1 MNNRLEILAPV
12 GSEESLYPA
21 CIMGAD
27 AVYLGGQEFSA
38 RKNAKNFS
46 RDSLKNAV
54 YYCHVRN
61 IKVYLTVN
69 TMLRDSEL
77 PDIMEFIS
85 YAASLPVDAFIVQD
99 LGFAVLIKSNFP
111 HVKLHASTQM
121 SIHTPAG
128 AKYLYDS
135 GFSRVVLSRELS
147 KKEIIE
153 IVASSPIELEVFV
166 HGALCMGVSGQCYF
180 SAMLGGRSGNRGRCA
195 QPCRLPMLCN
205 KSEYALSL
213 KDLSIIPYLKELEE
227 IGVKSAKIEG
237 RMKRPEY
244 VAATVAACRKSLG
257 DNSTIGYE
265 DLRKVFSRSGFTDG
279 YYKGKL
285 GKGMF
290 GVRSKEDVLLTSK
303 EVLSSIRQLYK
314 DEKQFIPL
322 DFELN
327 VMKNMP
333 ITLKVNDDEGNIAC
347 IEGEIP
353 EQAKE
358 RGISEERCRK
368 QIAKTGGTP
377 FFCRNIKCRIEEGI
391 SFPVS
396 EINKLRREAIDSISQ
411 NRAKRSVIEVSEI
424 KIPRFKEHKAPPIPK
439 VRVRVPSWNIPETLK
454 KCELI
459 YIPAH
464 TPIDQQKRLMDS
476 GYKIALEIPRCMFGK
491 EKEIFD
497 MLKSAKKA
505 GITDVWAGN
514 IGAIEIA
521 EAIGMSIHGGFGLN
535 IANSQSI
542 SWAEEKGLKD
552 IEISF
557 ELSLK
562 QISELQGN
570 IPRGIIA
577 YGRLPLMI
585 TRNIPGANG
594 VNEII
599 NYGNCTN
606 LRDRKNIKFPVMYN
620 FDYIEVLNSIPLYIG
635 DKLLD
640 IQNIDFTVLWYSVEN
655 SVEIEENLHVF
666 NKQESIKTPITRGLY
681 YKGVE

>member
-1 MNNRLEILAPV
+1 MNNKLEILAPV

-77 PDIMEFIS
+77 PKVMEFIS

-99 LGFAVLIKSNFP
+99 LGLALLIKSNFP
-111 HVKLHASTQM
+111 SIKLHASTQM

-128 AKYLYDS
+128 AKYLYDF

-153 IVASSPIELEVFV
+153 IAASSPIELEVFV
-166 HGALCMGVSGQCYF
+166 HGALCMGLSGQCYF

-244 VAATVAACRKSLG
+244 VAAAVSACRKSLG
-257 DNSTIGYE
+257 DNSKIGYE
-265 DLRKVFSRSGFTDG
+265 DLRAVFSRSGFTDG
-279 YYKGKL
+279 YYNGKL
-285 GKGMF
+285 GKDMF

-303 EVLSSIRQLYK
+303 DVLSSIRQLYK
-314 DEKQFIPL
+314 NEKQFIPL

-327 VMKNMP
+327 IVKNMP
-333 ITLKVNDDEGNIAC
+333 ISLKVNDDEGNIVC
-347 IEGEIP
+347 IKGDIP

-358 RGISEERCRK
+358 LGISEARCRT

-377 FFCRNIKCRIEEGI
+377 FFCRNIKCQIEEGL
-391 SFPVS
+391 SFPIS
-396 EINKLRREAIDSISQ
+396 EINKLRRKAIDCISK

-424 KIPRFKEHKAPPIPK
+424 KIPKLEEHKTLPIPK
-439 VRVRVPSWNIPETLK
+439 VRVRMPSWNIPKTLK
-454 KCELI
+454 KCDLI
-459 YIPAH
+459 YIPIH
-464 TPIDQQKRLMDS
+464 TPINKQKELIDS
-476 GYKIALEIPRCMFGK
+476 GYKIALEIPRCIFGK
-491 EKEIFD
+491 EKEILN
-497 MLKSAKKA
+497 MLQSAQIA
-505 GITDVWAGN
+505 GVTDVWAGN
-514 IGAIEIA
+514 IGAIELA
-521 EAIGMSIHGGFGLN
+521 EEIGMNIHGGFGLN

-542 SWAEEKGLKD
+542 CWAEQKGLKD

-562 QISELQGN
+562 QIGELQGN

-585 TRNIPGANG
+585 TRNIPGTNR
-594 VNEII
+594 VNETIK
-599 NYGNCTN
+599 YGNHIS
-606 LRDRKNIKFPVMYN
+606 LKDRKNIKFPVMHN
-620 FDYIEVLNSIPLYIG
+620 FDYMEVLNSIPLYIG
-635 DKLLD
+635 DKFSD
-640 IQNIDFTVLWYSVEN
+640 VQNIDFTVLWYSVEN
-655 SVEIEENLHVF
+655 SVEIEENFNVF
-666 NKQESIKTPITRGLY
+666 NKQESMKTTITRGLY